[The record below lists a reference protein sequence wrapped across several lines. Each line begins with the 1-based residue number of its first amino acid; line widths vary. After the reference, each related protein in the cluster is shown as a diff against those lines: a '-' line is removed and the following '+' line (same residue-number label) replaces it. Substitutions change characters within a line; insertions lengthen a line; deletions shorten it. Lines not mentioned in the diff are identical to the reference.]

1 MKFYKLIFWIWLGTS
16 NVLFAQ
22 IKIQQIVSHE
32 GHLETDH
39 GGPTV
44 CLGTAERIAVQERIN
59 KAVRDMKNDGLLE
72 RVFPQHQRAMPPL
85 LQWPLRQS
93 DKYNDPG
100 YYAISNYAD
109 LDPTPVNVLDYNGLN
124 QTYDG
129 HNGIDI
135 RVWPYWWKKMD
146 DSHVEVVAAADGII
160 IFKQDGFNDQS
171 CAFNGNSWNA
181 VFLLHADGSI
191 TWYGHLKQNSTTV
204 KDSGDVVTVGE
215 YLGVVGSSGNS
226 TNPHL
231 HLECYDDLGNRI
243 EPFAGTSNPT
253 ITNSWW
259 ANQLPYYDTGVNK
272 IATHFA
278 APVTPPCPGIES
290 PNEKDYFNP
299 GDSIFFTASIRH
311 SLTADSARVQAIQ
324 PNGVVSTV
332 LNAAYQRTGGFFTR
346 SAQPIWNRQLPNN
359 AMVGKWTYRVTYYSQ
374 TYGTSITNHTFWVA
388 QPCTPNLALGG
399 IHSVNNYFQASNS
412 ITSNAEINLGVHVVY
427 DAENYTI
434 LGGGFIAPTG
444 SKLEIKTTGCN

>member
-100 YYAISNYAD
+100 YYAISNYVD

-311 SLTADSARVQAIQ
+311 SPIIELT
-324 PNGVVSTV
+324 
-332 LNAAYQRTGGFFTR
+332 
-346 SAQPIWNRQLPNN
+346 
-359 AMVGKWTYRVTYYSQ
+359 
-374 TYGTSITNHTFWVA
+374 
-388 QPCTPNLALGG
+388 
-399 IHSVNNYFQASNS
+399 
-412 ITSNAEINLGVHVVY
+412 
-427 DAENYTI
+427 
-434 LGGGFIAPTG
+434 
-444 SKLEIKTTGCN
+444 